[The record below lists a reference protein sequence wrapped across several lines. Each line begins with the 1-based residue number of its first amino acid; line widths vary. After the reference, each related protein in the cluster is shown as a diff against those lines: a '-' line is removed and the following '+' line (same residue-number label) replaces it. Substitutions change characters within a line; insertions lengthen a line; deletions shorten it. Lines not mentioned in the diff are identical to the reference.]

1 MVQNIGQ
8 GGAVRRNGKITRV
21 PAAWRTR
28 EIAYGDK
35 PRLSVTIPWG
45 DVSTAWHS
53 TKIPNIEV
61 FTATSKGNI
70 RGMMLSRYIGWLL
83 ETSTVQRFLLDRI
96 RAQKPGPTDAQRA
109 RGEAQLWGE
118 AWDDNGTRVASR
130 LRAPDGYTLT
140 AITAV
145 AAARKVLAGGGQPG
159 YRTPSMAF
167 GADFILEVEGTV
179 REDLPT
185 STA

>member
-1 MVQNIGQ
+1 MVTPRAARTSDPRTHCLTMLGWGQ
-8 GGAVRRNGKITRV
+8 K
-21 PAAWRTR
+21 
-28 EIAYGDK
+28 
-35 PRLSVTIPWG
+35 
-45 DVSTAWHS
+45 
-53 TKIPNIEV
+53 
-61 FTATSKGNI
+61 
-70 RGMMLSRYIGWLL
+70 
-83 ETSTVQRFLLDRI
+83 
-96 RAQKPGPTDAQRA
+96 
-109 RGEAQLWGE
+109 
-118 AWDDNGTRVASR
+118 VASR

-145 AAARKVLAGGGQPG
+145 AAAQKVLEGGAQPG